1 MREGRMGDRGERK
14 RTSKE
19 DMTREKTGHTK
30 ATREMLVSGSPR
42 NRNRMR
48 KKTKSKEERP

>member
-30 ATREMLVSGSPR
+30 ATREMLVSGSSR
-42 NRNRMR
+42 NRSRMR